1 MKARIDAIIQRDQ
14 AEYLERL
21 LPQTDPLLREMEE
34 YGGQHHVPSA
44 DREVAT
50 FVEITARA
58 INAKRALEIGM
69 AIGYTTTHLARAV
82 GEDGLVVTIDPSDEM
97 IHAAEGY
104 LTRAGLRE
112 RVRIERGKAL
122 DVIPHL
128 RETFDLIFID
138 ALKEEYTDYL
148 KLSLPRLRSGGVV
161 IVDNLLWGGQ
171 VAGEIRAPDQE
182 TSTNALREFNS
193 YFVNH
198 PKLRA
203 EVLSVGDG
211 LGFAVKVAEEGF
223 HRGHGGPQG
232 QRSS

>member
-34 YGGQHHVPSA
+34 FGATNRVPSA
-44 DREVAT
+44 DREVAK
-50 FVEITARA
+50 FVEISARA
-58 INAKRALEIGM
+58 IKARRALEIGM
-69 AIGYTTTHLARAV
+69 AIGYTTIHLARAM

-97 IHAAEGY
+97 IRAAGGY
-104 LTRAGLRE
+104 LTRAGVGN

-128 RETFDLIFID
+128 KETFDLIFID
-138 ALKEEYTDYL
+138 ALKEEYSDYL
-148 KLSLPRLRSGGVV
+148 KLSLPRLRPGGVV

-171 VAGEIRAPDQE
+171 VAGQIRSPDQE
-182 TSTNALREFNS
+182 TSTNALREFNE

-198 PKLRA
+198 PKLLA
-203 EVLSVGDG
+203 EILSVGDG
-211 LGFAVKVAEEGF
+211 LGYAVKISEDGT
-223 HRGHGGPQG
+223 HRGHSGP
-232 QRSS
+232 RAEA

>member
-14 AEYLERL
+14 AEYLDRL
-21 LPQTDPLLREMEE
+21 IPQSDPLLREMEE
-34 YGGQHHVPSA
+34 YGGEHGVPSA
-44 DREVAT
+44 DREVAL

-97 IHAAEGY
+97 IAAAQGY
-104 LTRAGLRE
+104 LERAGVRE

-122 DVIPHL
+122 DVIPQL
-128 RETFDLIFID
+128 NDSFDLIFID
-138 ALKEEYTDYL
+138 AVKQEYEDYL

-171 VAGEIRAPDQE
+171 VAGEIRSLDQE
-182 TSTNALREFNS
+182 SSTNALREFNK

-198 PKLRA
+198 PKLLA
-203 EVLSVGDG
+203 EILSVGDG
-211 LGFAVKVAEEGF
+211 LGYAVKVGDDGF
-223 HRGHGGPQG
+223 HRGHGGPQ
-232 QRSS
+232 RNV